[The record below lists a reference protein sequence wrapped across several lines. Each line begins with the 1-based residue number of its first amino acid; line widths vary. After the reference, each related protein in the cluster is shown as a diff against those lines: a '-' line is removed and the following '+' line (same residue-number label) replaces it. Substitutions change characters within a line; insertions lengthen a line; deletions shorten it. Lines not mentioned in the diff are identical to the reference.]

1 MLTAEERALVTDI
14 GDTLLNLYA
23 KRDEAILNGD
33 LDRVHG
39 LQVEIN
45 DAAAQRQGILD
56 STEAQ

>member
-56 STEAQ
+56 STEAH